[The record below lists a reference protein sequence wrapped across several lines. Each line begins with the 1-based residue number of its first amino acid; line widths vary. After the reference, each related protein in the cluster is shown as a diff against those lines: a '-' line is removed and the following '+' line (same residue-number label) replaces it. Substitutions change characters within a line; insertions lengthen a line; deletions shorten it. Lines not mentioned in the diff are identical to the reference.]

1 MTMNPKTKAT
11 IMVVEDNEINSEM
24 LLEYLSKD
32 YNVLLATDGL
42 EAIEMIGKNL
52 QDLSLILLDL
62 VLPSLDGFEL
72 LEEMNENGWI
82 ESVPVVIVSS
92 EGSEEFKQRAYLNN
106 VYAFITKP
114 FTYKEV
120 MSCVKA
126 IVS

>member
-1 MTMNPKTKAT
+1 MTMDSKEKST
-11 IMVVEDNEINSEM
+11 ILIVEDNEINSQM
-24 LLEYLSKD
+24 LLEYLSSD
-32 YNVLLATDGL
+32 YNVLLAADGL
-42 EAIEMIGKNL
+42 EAIEIIEKRRHE
-52 QDLSLILLDL
+52 LSLILLDI

-82 ESVPVVIVSS
+82 ESLPVVIVSS
-92 EGSEEFKQRAYLNN
+92 EGSEEFKQRAYLYN

-126 IVS
+126 IVL

>member
-1 MTMNPKTKAT
+1 MTMNSKTKPT
-11 IMVVEDNEINSEM
+11 ILVVEDNEINSEM
-24 LLEYLSKD
+24 LKIYLSKD

-42 EAIEMIGKNL
+42 EAIEMIEKNL
-52 QDLSLILLDL
+52 QDISLILLDL

-72 LEEMNENGWI
+72 LEEMNDNGWI
-82 ESVPVVIVSS
+82 ETLPVVIVSS
-92 EGSEEFKQRAYLNN
+92 EGSEEFKERAYLNN

-120 MSCVKA
+120 ISCVRA

>member
-1 MTMNPKTKAT
+1 MTMNSRTKPL
-11 IMVVEDNEINSEM
+11 ILIVEDNEINSQV
-24 LLEYLSKD
+24 LVEYLSKD
-32 YNVLLATDGL
+32 YDVIVAADGL
-42 EAIEMIGKNL
+42 EAIEIIQKNL
-52 QDLSLILLDL
+52 HEISLILLDL
-62 VLPSLDGFEL
+62 ILPSLDGFEL

-82 ESVPVVIVSS
+82 QFVPVVIISS
-92 EGSEEFKQRAYLNN
+92 EGSEEFQQRAYLNN

>member
-1 MTMNPKTKAT
+1 MTMNSRTKPL
-11 IMVVEDNEINSEM
+11 ILIVEDNEINSQV
-24 LLEYLSKD
+24 LVEYLSND
-32 YNVLLATDGL
+32 YDVIVAADGL
-42 EAIEMIGKNL
+42 EAIEIIQKNL
-52 QDLSLILLDL
+52 HDISLILLDL
-62 VLPSLDGFEL
+62 ILPSLDGFEL

-82 ESVPVVIVSS
+82 QFVPVVIISS
-92 EGSEEFKQRAYLNN
+92 EGSEEFQQRAYLNN